1 MLRIAVCD
9 DEKEAV
15 RDIECRAK
23 DFFDGAGT
31 ETDISGFY
39 DGTSLLESAAVTDY
53 DVIFLD
59 IKMSAPDGMET
70 ARELRK
76 RRFKGYIIFV
86 TVLEDNVFD
95 AFEVSAYDYLV
106 KPLENGKF
114 LRTMSRLQ
122 KRLESSFI
130 TVQRDGESY
139 FFELDDILYCEV
151 LNRKIF
157 IHTSDGC
164 VFDYYGKLGDL
175 EKRLA
180 AICGKFFR
188 CHRSFLVN
196 LAHINGF
203 GNGCAYLSDGGK
215 IPVSRLRRDA
225 FENAIS
231 EYMENDFR

>member
-9 DEKEAV
+9 DEKNAV
-15 RDIECRAK
+15 REIESRAK
-23 DFFDGAGT
+23 GFFDGVGT

-39 DGTSLLESAAVTDY
+39 DGTSLLESTEITDY

-86 TVLEDNVFD
+86 TVLEDHVFD

-106 KPLENGKF
+106 KPLEDGKF

-122 KRLESSFI
+122 KRLESSVI
-130 TVQRDGESY
+130 TIQRDGENY
-139 FFELDDILYCEV
+139 FFALDDILYCEV
-151 LNRKIF
+151 LNRKIY

-164 VFDYYGKLGDL
+164 TFDYYGKLDDL

-180 AICGKFFR
+180 AVCRSFFR

-203 GNGCAYLSDGGK
+203 GNGFAYLSDGRK

-225 FENAIS
+225 FENAVG

>member
-9 DEKEAV
+9 DEKNAV
-15 RDIECRAK
+15 REIESRAK
-23 DFFDGAGT
+23 GFFDGVGT

-39 DGTSLLESAAVTDY
+39 DGTSLLESTEITDY

-86 TVLEDNVFD
+86 TVLEDHVFD

-106 KPLENGKF
+106 KPLEDGKF

-122 KRLESSFI
+122 KRLESSVI
-130 TVQRDGESY
+130 TIQRDGENY
-139 FFELDDILYCEV
+139 FFALDDILYCEV

-164 VFDYYGKLGDL
+164 TFDYYGRLDDL

-180 AICGKFFR
+180 GLCRNFFR
-188 CHRSFLVN
+188 CHRGFLVN

-203 GNGCAYLSDGGK
+203 GNGFAYLSDGGK

-225 FENAIS
+225 FENAVG
-231 EYMENDFR
+231 EYLENDFR

>member
-9 DEKEAV
+9 DEKNAV
-15 RDIECRAK
+15 REIESRAK
-23 DFFDGAGT
+23 GFFDGAGT

-39 DGTSLLESAAVTDY
+39 DGRSLLESTEITDY

-86 TVLEDNVFD
+86 TVLEDHVFD

-106 KPLENGKF
+106 KPLEDGKF

-122 KRLESSFI
+122 KRLESSVI
-130 TVQRDGESY
+130 TIQRDGENY
-139 FFELDDILYCEV
+139 FFALDDILYCEV
-151 LNRKIF
+151 LNRKIY

-164 VFDYYGKLGDL
+164 TFDYYGRLDDL

-180 AICGKFFR
+180 AVCRSFFR

-203 GNGCAYLSDGGK
+203 GNGFAYLSDGGK

-225 FENAIS
+225 FENAVG
-231 EYMENDFR
+231 EYMKNGLR